1 MQLRRYNK
9 LLASDGGQGAAPGGG
24 AVAASYDP
32 YEDVYQG
39 TDADAQ
45 PGEPLPQPPP
55 GAPLAQPA
63 KRQRKKFNALQVL
76 AQQKE
81 AQREE
86 ALCAAAQAQALAA
99 ERRAQQQVAQQ
110 ARKAASDG
118 MRKRN
123 SKGQPIM
130 KYRVDNI
137 LAKLQHEALQKQTR

>member
-1 MQLRRYNK
+1 VQLRRYNK
-9 LLASDGGQGAAPGGG
+9 LLASDGGEGAAPGGG
-24 AVAASYDP
+24 AVEACYDP

-39 TDADAQ
+39 EDADEQ
-45 PGEPLPQPPP
+45 PGGPLPQPPP

-76 AQQKE
+76 AQQKAAE
-81 AQREE
+81 REQ
-86 ALCAAAQAQALAA
+86 ALRAAAEAQALAA
-99 ERRAQQQVAQQ
+99 QRRAQQQAAQQ
-110 ARKAASDG
+110 ARKAASEG

-137 LAKLQHEALQKQTR
+137 LAKLQHEARQKQSR